1 MIMNCGAPFPGYNMI
16 CALGSPLDLE
26 PGRWVGGGD
35 LASAMPVCVCWKVK
49 DMGPFLASSELN
61 E

>member
-1 MIMNCGAPFPGYNMI
+1 MRVTIPQ
-16 CALGSPLDLE
+16 
-26 PGRWVGGGD
+26 GGD
-35 LASAMPVCVCWKVK
+35 LVSTLPRCVCRKGK